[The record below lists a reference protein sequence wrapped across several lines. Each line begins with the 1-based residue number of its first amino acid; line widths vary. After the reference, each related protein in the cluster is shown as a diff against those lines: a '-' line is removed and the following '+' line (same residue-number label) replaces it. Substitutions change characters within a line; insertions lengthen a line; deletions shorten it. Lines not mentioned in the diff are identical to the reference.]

1 MGEEN
6 IDENGDVL
14 PGERIEE
21 YFFLLRTRAALA
33 ICSVVQGGLADPGDD
48 DVPSQPQTPKA
59 CEVCKCSPCVCAADE
74 AIDRS
79 SDVDVCNALM
89 VCVEAEL
96 PATVRAQVLGTLWT
110 LAASSLTDAEK
121 LWHNRSVRKG
131 LEKCARIGEHVDVRL
146 SALGALWAF
155 SACDD
160 IRVRM
165 WNDGEVQKVLLDSAA
180 PEGQTKE
187 GAWQMQ
193 LEEVRTTAFE
203 VLANLARH
211 TDNQVRVGVHTILA
225 AAAEDDG
232 IGEADRIPLCA
243 ARDR

>member
-1 MGEEN
+1 MG
-6 IDENGDVL
+6 
-14 PGERIEE
+14 
-21 YFFLLRTRAALA
+21 
-33 ICSVVQGGLADPGDD
+33 
-48 DVPSQPQTPKA
+48 
-59 CEVCKCSPCVCAADE
+59 

-131 LEKCARIGEHVDVRL
+131 LEKCARIGEHVDVR
-146 SALGALWAF
+146 
-155 SACDD
+155 
-160 IRVRM
+160 
-165 WNDGEVQKVLLDSAA
+165 
-180 PEGQTKE
+180 
-187 GAWQMQ
+187 
-193 LEEVRTTAFE
+193 TTAFE

-211 TDNQVRVGVHTILA
+211 TDNQVAMWKTDTLSRTLVRTISTGGPLRTTALAVVVELTTCFNNLAAMVRVGVHTILA

-243 ARDR
+243 ARDRLLWYMSEWLRE